1 MNIDELIAAGRPDPS
16 PASAVVDSHRGQLLQ
31 RTRAQWPA
39 PVASI
44 PRSDAAEVDVR
55 HSMRS
60 EWPARRRWVLAMS
73 AALVVVVGAVGILVN
88 IDDAPGA
95 VSTDAASTES
105 AAPSTESSPQTTTGT
120 ESAGTGSTVPAG
132 TTGTPTSFDD
142 GAVQRINSADLP
154 AFVGPIEIDLHPAN
168 IDVAQVNGMT
178 LHLDMSDDEFC
189 IEFVPADA
197 AIPTQRMCGAA
208 PGRLTM
214 QGFEHVSEVAKSHPV
229 DVEPAATAS
238 FAVVIF
244 TPDAAT
250 LRLLAKDGSPAC
262 DLAAHPV
269 PEIGPMTV
277 WTCDGTDVVRPWDLE
292 ATVAGQTV
300 IAEVPMMPPFPDGPF
315 PNIGDRIPDIETGGW
330 LTSGASEVTSRIGPL
345 IPVGR
350 DGVVIGYIEAFTP
363 PSLTPPS
370 DEDPSLIIYNGN
382 ATPIGRFVNGLPV
395 LDSDPPTTTS

>member
-1 MNIDELIAAGRPDPS
+1 MPF
-16 PASAVVDSHRGQLLQ
+16 
-31 RTRAQWPA
+31 
-39 PVASI
+39 
-44 PRSDAAEVDVR
+44 
-55 HSMRS
+55 
-60 EWPARRRWVLAMS
+60 
-73 AALVVVVGAVGILVN
+73 
-88 IDDAPGA
+88 
-95 VSTDAASTES
+95 
-105 AAPSTESSPQTTTGT
+105 APSG
-120 ESAGTGSTVPAG
+120 
-132 TTGTPTSFDD
+132 
-142 GAVQRINSADLP
+142 
-154 AFVGPIEIDLHPAN
+154 H
-168 IDVAQVNGMT
+168 
-178 LHLDMSDDEFC
+178 
-189 IEFVPADA
+189 DA

-330 LTSGASEVTSRIGPL
+330 LTSWASEVTSRIGPL

-382 ATPIGRFVNGLPV
+382 ATPIGRFVNSLPV